1 MTTLPFGKLPPH
13 LLADLIE
20 RLPPDPRV
28 VVGPRPGED
37 AAVIDMGDRY
47 LVSKTDPITFATD
60 AVSVGS
66 AGVPTFSNA
75 LFGQL
80 NSPDTAYRDTS
91 TTNDPGGRIV
101 QLVLRIN
108 F

>member
-1 MTTLPFGKLPPH
+1 
-13 LLADLIE
+13 
-20 RLPPDPRV
+20 
-28 VVGPRPGED
+28 
-37 AAVIDMGDRY
+37 
-47 LVSKTDPITFATD
+47 
-60 AVSVGS
+60 
-66 AGVPTFSNA
+66 VPTYSST

-80 NSPDTAYRDTS
+80 NSPDTAYRDVS